1 MPFYLGLF
9 VLSAS
14 TLMYQVILTRL
25 LSVTAWYYLA
35 FVAVSM
41 SMFGL
46 TLGALVVQLRPSLFP
61 PEPVPARTAQA
72 ALGMAVALPVAPSG
86 MLARPRVVCVSDQ

>member
-1 MPFYLGLF
+1 
-9 VLSAS
+9 
-14 TLMYQVILTRL
+14 MYQVILTRL

-46 TLGALVVQLRPSLFP
+46 TLGALVVQLRPALFP
-61 PEPVPARTAQA
+61 AESVKQRTAQA
-72 ALGMAVALPVAPSG
+72 AWAMGLALPVSLVG
-86 MLARPRVVCVSDQ
+86 MLAVPLEISASLQTLFSFLL

>member
-1 MPFYLGLF
+1 MSPFLAGLF
-9 VLSAS
+9 LLSAAS
-14 TLMYQVILTRL
+14 LMYQVILTRL

-46 TLGALVVQLRPSLFP
+46 TLGALLVQLRPSLFP
-61 PEPVPARTAQA
+61 ADAVRIRTA
-72 ALGMAVALPVAPSG
+72 
-86 MLARPRVVCVSDQ
+86 